1 MRVPRLVP
9 ALLPLL
15 LSCGVGDISIS
26 INPRTA
32 TVPAGGQASFTAS
45 VGSAGNKNVV
55 WSTSAGTVD
64 TAGHFQ
70 APLVGGTCLVTA
82 QAEADP
88 SKTATAT
95 VTVTQDVAV
104 TPASV
109 QLAFGGTQAFTA
121 SVLATGDTN
130 VTWSLLEGA
139 AGGSIDATGLYT
151 APGVAG
157 TFHVV
162 ATSVADP
169 TKVGYAL
176 VQVSNGL

>member
-1 MRVPRLVP
+1 MRAIRLSPVLL
-9 ALLPLL
+9 ALLMA
-15 LSCGVGDISIS
+15 CGAGEITIS

-55 WSTSAGTVD
+55 WSASAGTVD
-64 TAGHFQ
+64 ASGHFQ
-70 APLVGGTCLVTA
+70 APLAAGTCLVTA

-104 TPASV
+104 SPATV
-109 QLAFGGTQAFTA
+109 QLAYGGTQAFTA

-130 VTWSLLEGA
+130 VTWSVVEGA
-139 AGGSIDATGLYT
+139 TGGTIDAAGLYT
-151 APGVAG
+151 APSAVG
-157 TFHVV
+157 TYHVM

-169 TKVGYAL
+169 TKVGYA
-176 VQVSNGL
+176 VVVVSSGL